1 MTTVYIRSLSP
12 WSSAA
17 FSVLA
22 SRMSSTTGTSM
33 RLVLSICSRSGTA
46 GSARPDGLRS
56 PGGGLRRSGDGA
68 DLYRA
73 GRLLA
78 PRPRPPAGEP
88 CLLGLSAALRRLP
101 LSHFVPALG
110 SALCRR
116 AAGGP
121 DSGAHLRGGRRDHA
135 AGPECTQPP

>member
-33 RLVLSICSRSGTA
+33 RIVLSRCSLSG
-46 GSARPDGLRS
+46 
-56 PGGGLRRSGDGA
+56 
-68 DLYRA
+68 RA
-73 GRLLA
+73 GLA
-78 PRPRPPAGEP
+78 LTARPPAGEP

-135 AGPECTQPP
+135 AGPERTQPP